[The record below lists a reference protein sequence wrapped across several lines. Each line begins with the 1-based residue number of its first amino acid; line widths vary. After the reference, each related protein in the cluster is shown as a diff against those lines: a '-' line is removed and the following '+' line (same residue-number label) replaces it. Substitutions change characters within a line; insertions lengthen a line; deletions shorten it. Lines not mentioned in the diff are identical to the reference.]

1 MSRVEKTE
9 LTNAQKQNRVRQR
22 ISQASID
29 PDKYEYIPAKEQNE
43 HVKAD
48 QYQRV
53 AIYARVSTD
62 NPMQTTSFELQQKYY
77 EELVAQHPQW
87 VLVKIYADEG
97 KSGTTM
103 QHRDG
108 FNEMLADAD
117 AGKIDLIIVKNISR
131 FARNVVDCLSII
143 RKLSE
148 KKIGVLFESEAIY
161 SLNDDSHMA
170 LSFQATIAE
179 QESRTR
185 SRSMETSLRMR
196 LDHGLPLTPELLGFV
211 KNEDGKLV
219 VNPETYKIPK
229 LMFYMY
235 LYGYSTQQ
243 IADTLT
249 KLSKRTYLGN
259 LKWTASGVAASMRN
273 ERYCGDV
280 LTRKRFTKF
289 AADVHDQKSFKN
301 RGEKPQSHYQD
312 DHEAIIDRN
321 DFLAVQRIMNN
332 ARFGG
337 TSLLPELQ
345 VIPDGLLKGFVIVHP
360 KWGSFTKEDYI
371 TACKSVDSNP
381 EDESRLE
388 VREGSFDLTGYEVAD
403 FKLFSDQSVPAIM
416 LHKDSIAFS
425 VAGIRE
431 MNLKDNYVEL
441 LVHPLRKE
449 IAVRPTAKENRC
461 SIQWANG
468 VRGYRSSRSV
478 AAKAYIQTLYQI
490 FGWEQ
495 DNNYKLYGR
504 IYRDGQDAACIYAGT
519 NASVYIKDNEVTVED
534 ATGQNI
540 GRQGRRI
547 RGVVGDFGQGV
558 GNGYYVEKSMTEL
571 RNLTRQEWQTR
582 LAGQMVSTGTELQ
595 VTSYEELRSFIQE
608 ELGELFEE
616 DAQK

>member
-1 MSRVEKTE
+1 MNYDHL
-9 LTNAQKQNRVRQR
+9 LT
-22 ISQASID
+22 
-29 PDKYEYIPAKEQNE
+29 
-43 HVKAD
+43 
-48 QYQRV
+48 
-53 AIYARVSTD
+53 
-62 NPMQTTSFELQQKYY
+62 
-77 EELVAQHPQW
+77 
-87 VLVKIYADEG
+87 
-97 KSGTTM
+97 
-103 QHRDG
+103 
-108 FNEMLADAD
+108 
-117 AGKIDLIIVKNISR
+117 
-131 FARNVVDCLSII
+131 
-143 RKLSE
+143 
-148 KKIGVLFESEAIY
+148 
-161 SLNDDSHMA
+161 
-170 LSFQATIAE
+170 LSFQAQMAE
-179 QESRTR
+179 QESRIR

-211 KNEDGKLV
+211 KNEDGKLII
-219 VNPETYKIPK
+219 NPKTYKIPK

-301 RGEKPQSHYQD
+301 RGEKPQSHYRD

-345 VIPDGLLKGFVIVHP
+345 VIPDGLLKGFVVVHP

-371 TACKSVDSNP
+371 AACRSVDSNP

-431 MNLKDNYVEL
+431 MDLKDNYVEL

-449 IAVRPTAKENRC
+449 IAVRPTNKDNRC
-461 SIQWANG
+461 AIQWANG
-468 VRGYRSSRSV
+468 VRGNRHSRSV

-519 NASVYIKDNEVTVED
+519 NASVYIKNNEVTVED

-540 GRQGRRI
+540 SRQGKCI

-595 VTSYEELRSFIQE
+595 VTSYDELRSFIEE

-616 DAQK
+616 EVQK

>member
-1 MSRVEKTE
+1 
-9 LTNAQKQNRVRQR
+9 
-22 ISQASID
+22 
-29 PDKYEYIPAKEQNE
+29 
-43 HVKAD
+43 
-48 QYQRV
+48 
-53 AIYARVSTD
+53 
-62 NPMQTTSFELQQKYY
+62 
-77 EELVAQHPQW
+77 
-87 VLVKIYADEG
+87 
-97 KSGTTM
+97 
-103 QHRDG
+103 
-108 FNEMLADAD
+108 
-117 AGKIDLIIVKNISR
+117 
-131 FARNVVDCLSII
+131 
-143 RKLSE
+143 
-148 KKIGVLFESEAIY
+148 
-161 SLNDDSHMA
+161 MA
-170 LSFQATIAE
+170 T
-179 QESRTR
+179 
-185 SRSMETSLRMR
+185 
-196 LDHGLPLTPELLGFV
+196 
-211 KNEDGKLV
+211 
-219 VNPETYKIPK
+219 
-229 LMFYMY
+229 
-235 LYGYSTQQ
+235 
-243 IADTLT
+243 
-249 KLSKRTYLGN
+249 
-259 LKWTASGVAASMRN
+259 SMRN

-371 TACKSVDSNP
+371 AACRSVDSNP
-381 EDESRLE
+381 AEESRLE

-416 LHKDSIAFS
+416 LHKDSVAFS

-431 MNLKDNYVEL
+431 MDLKDNYVEL

-461 SIQWANG
+461 AIQWANG
-468 VRGYRSSRSV
+468 VRGNRHSRSV

-519 NASVYIKDNEVTVED
+519 NASVYIKNNEVTVED

-540 GRQGRRI
+540 SRQGKRI

-571 RNLTRQEWQTR
+571 RNLIRQEWQTR

-595 VTSYEELRSFIQE
+595 VTSYDELRSFIQE

-616 DAQK
+616 DVQK

>member
-1 MSRVEKTE
+1 MEKTE
-9 LTNAQKQNRVRQR
+9 LTNAQKQNQVRQR
-22 ISQASID
+22 ITQAYVD
-29 PDKYEYIPAKEQNE
+29 PDKYEYFPAKEQND

-48 QYQRV
+48 QFQRV

-103 QHRDG
+103 QHRDS

-131 FARNVVDCLSII
+131 FARNVVDFLSVL
-143 RKLSE
+143 RKLAQ
-148 KKIGVLFESEAIY
+148 KNIGVWFESEGIY
-161 SLNDDSHMA
+161 SLNEDSRLPLSMQAHM
-170 LSFQATIAE
+170 AE

-196 LDHGLPLTPELLGFV
+196 LDHGLPLTPELLGFM
-211 KNEDGKLV
+211 KNEEGKLV
-219 VNPETYKIPK
+219 INPETYKIPK

-235 LYGYSTQQ
+235 LYGYSAQQ

-259 LKWTASGVAASMRN
+259 LKWTASGVASSMRN

-301 RGEKPQSHYQD
+301 RGEKPQSHYLD

-321 DFLAVQRIMNN
+321 DFLAVQRIMDN
-332 ARFGG
+332 AKFGG
-337 TSLLPELQ
+337 ISLLPELQ

-360 KWGSFTKEDYI
+360 KWGSFTMEDYI
-371 TACKSVDSNP
+371 TACKSVDNDP
-381 EDESRLE
+381 EAENCME
-388 VREGSFDLTGYEVAD
+388 VAEGSFDLSGYEVAD
-403 FKLFSDQSVPAIM
+403 FKLFSDQRVPAIM
-416 LHKDSIAFS
+416 LHKDSIAFNA
-425 VAGIRE
+425 AGIRE

-449 IAVRPTAKENRC
+449 IAVRPTTKDNRC
-461 SIQWANG
+461 AIQWANG
-468 VRGYRSSRSV
+468 PQGYRHSRPVS
-478 AAKAYIQTLYQI
+478 AKAYIQTLYQI

-504 IYRDGQDAACIYAGT
+504 IYRDGQDAACIFAGT

-540 GRQGRRI
+540 SRQGRRI
-547 RGVVGDFGQGV
+547 RGVVGDFGHGV
-558 GNGYYVEKSMTEL
+558 GNEYYVEKSMTEL

-582 LAGQMVSTGTELQ
+582 LAGQMVSTGKEMQ
-595 VTSYEELRSFIQE
+595 VTPYEELRSFIQE

-616 DAQK
+616 DVQK

>member
-1 MSRVEKTE
+1 
-9 LTNAQKQNRVRQR
+9 
-22 ISQASID
+22 
-29 PDKYEYIPAKEQNE
+29 
-43 HVKAD
+43 
-48 QYQRV
+48 
-53 AIYARVSTD
+53 
-62 NPMQTTSFELQQKYY
+62 
-77 EELVAQHPQW
+77 
-87 VLVKIYADEG
+87 
-97 KSGTTM
+97 
-103 QHRDG
+103 
-108 FNEMLADAD
+108 
-117 AGKIDLIIVKNISR
+117 
-131 FARNVVDCLSII
+131 
-143 RKLSE
+143 
-148 KKIGVLFESEAIY
+148 
-161 SLNDDSHMA
+161 MA

-301 RGEKPQSHYQD
+301 RGEKPQSHYRD

-371 TACKSVDSNP
+371 AVCRSVDSNP
-381 EDESRLE
+381 AEESRLE

-431 MNLKDNYVEL
+431 MDLKDNYVEL

-449 IAVRPTAKENRC
+449 IAVRPTNKDNRC
-461 SIQWANG
+461 AIQWANG
-468 VRGYRSSRSV
+468 VRGNRHSRSV

-519 NASVYIKDNEVTVED
+519 NASVYIKNNEVTVED

-540 GRQGRRI
+540 SRQGKRI
-547 RGVVGDFGQGV
+547 RGVVGNFGQGV

-595 VTSYEELRSFIQE
+595 VTSYDELRSFIQE

-616 DAQK
+616 DVQK